1 MPRWE
6 NMMAASKVMPP
17 VLLSWPITS
26 EADVGGMVVEA
37 KPSHQYSVTYCCH
50 MIDGSEGAV

>member
-1 MPRWE
+1 
-6 NMMAASKVMPP
+6 MMAASKVMPP

-37 KPSHQYSVTYCCH
+37 ELSPSISHYIVLLS
-50 MIDGSEGAV
+50 DR

>member
-26 EADVGGMVVEA
+26 EADVGGSAVEVE
-37 KPSHQYSVTYCCH
+37 PSHQYLVPCH
-50 MIDGSEGAV
+50 